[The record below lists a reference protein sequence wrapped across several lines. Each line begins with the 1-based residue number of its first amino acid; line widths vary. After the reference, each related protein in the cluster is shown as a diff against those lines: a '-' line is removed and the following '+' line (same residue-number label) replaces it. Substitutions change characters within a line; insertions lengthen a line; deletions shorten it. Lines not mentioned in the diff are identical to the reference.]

1 MNMPDAQRP
10 RRPPA
15 RSEYFGRGTLILLGV
30 VVSLLMLELGL
41 RIWSWGYLFAW
52 PNFVL
57 DARTVLAERDLGRYA
72 YDERLGYLPRPGYAA
87 PGITIEAN
95 GLRNTGA
102 PPPGI
107 TAPILAVGDS
117 YTFGDEVGDNQTWPA
132 QLQRLTG
139 RAVLN
144 AGVSGY
150 GFDQIVLRAET
161 LAPFYR
167 PDAIVVAFIA
177 DDIRRMEMRRL
188 WSADKPYFDLD
199 KDMPILRNV
208 PVPPRSSPD
217 ATLNFWQRTLGYS
230 FLFDFVMRRLDL
242 LHDWFGDHV
251 RVHQA
256 GAGQQIACRLT
267 ERLANLQ
274 QTTGARIL
282 VVAEYDPVVWNDA
295 KFADEQRRTTEAL
308 LGCARNSGLATLD
321 SYRAMADTG
330 DPKQLYVLWH
340 MNEAGNALIAR
351 LIGQALDLRKR

>member
-30 VVSLLMLELGL
+30 VVSLLVLELGL
-41 RIWSWGYLFAW
+41 RTWSWGYLFAW

-57 DARTVLAERDLGRYA
+57 DARTVLAERDGGRYT
-72 YDERLGYLPRPGYAA
+72 YDERLGYLPRPGYTAL
-87 PGITIEAN
+87 GITIEAN

-102 PPPGI
+102 LPPGI
-107 TAPILAVGDS
+107 DAPILAVGDS
-117 YTFGDEVGDNQTWPA
+117 YTFGDEVGDNETWPA

-144 AGVSGY
+144 AGVSGH
-150 GFDQIVLRAET
+150 GFDQIVLRAEA

-177 DDIRRMEMRRL
+177 DDIRRIEMRRL

-199 KDMPILRNV
+199 KDTPILRNV
-208 PVPPRSSPD
+208 PVPPRSAPN
-217 ATLNFWQRTLGYS
+217 ATLSFWQRTLGYS

-242 LHDWFGDHV
+242 LHDWFGDHL
-251 RVHQA
+251 RVHQP
-256 GAGQQIACRLT
+256 GTGQQIACRLT

-274 QTTGARIL
+274 QTSGARVL
-282 VVAEYDPVVWNDA
+282 VVAEYDPVVWTDA
-295 KFADEQRRTTEAL
+295 RFADEQRRTTEAL

-321 SYRAMADTG
+321 SYRAIADSG

-340 MNEAGNALIAR
+340 MNEEGNALIAR
-351 LIGQALDLRKR
+351 LIGHALELRMR